1 MSNEY
6 TLHYSTSGTSGEVGR
21 VAGDQ
26 YKYDA
31 SGTLTGVSHSN
42 KSLILTLDKSYL
54 KLQEIF
60 GSSPIYQYVPSVF
73 GKNGIEEQ
81 VILDTTRAD
90 PNEKYRLAYDVS
102 DSIKEETFELRKGIN
117 NTIGSFTVKL
127 KPVDGYLS
135 TPTPE
140 VEVSADGL
148 LVPGGYQL
156 R

>member
-1 MSNEY
+1 M
-6 TLHYSTSGTSGEVGR
+6 
-21 VAGDQ
+21 
-26 YKYDA
+26 
-31 SGTLTGVSHSN
+31 
-42 KSLILTLDKSYL
+42 ILTLDKSYL

-81 VILDTTRAD
+81 VILDTTQAD
-90 PNEKYRLAYDVS
+90 HNEKYRLAYDVS
-102 DSIKEETFELRKGIN
+102 DSIKVETFELRKGIN

-140 VEVSADGL
+140 VEVSADE
-148 LVPGGYQL
+148 
-156 R
+156 